1 MFILGLIIGF
11 VAGIV
16 SVIFAHK
23 WVKIKSKNDSIVYSR
38 RGLYYQDYNISQG
51 GVPGGTLSVT
61 FEVGE
66 IDYSDTKSK
75 IEVIS
80 IKTNRSEYNKSSDDL
95 ERVTKMADQSWVD
108 SKEIEWIQSASKSRN
123 DKIDKIL
130 A

>member
-11 VAGIV
+11 ATGIV
-16 SVIFAHK
+16 SGIFAHK
-23 WVKIKSKNDSIVYSR
+23 GWIKSKNDNSVVYSR
-38 RGLYYQDYNISQG
+38 RGLYYQEYNLSKG
-51 GVPGGTLSVT
+51 GVPDGTLSVT

-66 IDYSDTKSK
+66 IDYSETKSK
-75 IEVIS
+75 IEVLS